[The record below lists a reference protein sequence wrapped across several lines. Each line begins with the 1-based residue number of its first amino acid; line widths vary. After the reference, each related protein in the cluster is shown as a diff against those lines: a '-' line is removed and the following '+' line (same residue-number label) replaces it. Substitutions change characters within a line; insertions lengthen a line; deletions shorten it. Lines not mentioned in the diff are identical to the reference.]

1 MSELVLTGPLL
12 LAVGVAALAG
22 VISFASPCVLPLVPG
37 FLGYLGG
44 MTPGRPAVAGGAVG
58 RGGTAASAGRGRLV
72 LGAVL
77 FVLGFTA
84 VFLLMS
90 VAISGLGLLLVEHQG
105 LLLRVAGAVVIL
117 LGLVMIFQPGA
128 AWQVR
133 WRPAAGLAGAPLL
146 GVAFGLGFTACTGP
160 ALAAI
165 QTLGTSILP
174 GDGQLGRAVVLGT
187 AYSLGLGLPFVL
199 VAAGLGW
206 VSRASRWLRD
216 HHRVVQRTG
225 GTLLV
230 LLGLLM
236 VTGVWA
242 GLTAW
247 VQAHLVSGFETVL

>member
-1 MSELVLTGPLL
+1 MSDLVLTGPLL

-22 VISFASPCVLPLVPG
+22 VVSFASPCVLPLVPG

-44 MTPGRPAVAGGAVG
+44 MTPGRPGED
-58 RGGTAASAGRGRLV
+58 ASAAGAAGPARGRLV
-72 LGAVL
+72 LGALL

-90 VAISGLGLLLVEHQG
+90 VAISGLGLALVQHQG
-105 LLLRVAGAVVIL
+105 LLLRVAGAVVL
-117 LGLVMIFQPGA
+117 VLGLVMIVQPGA
-128 AWQVR
+128 SWQLR

-165 QTLGTSILP
+165 QTLGTSIVP
-174 GDGQLGRAVVLGT
+174 GEDQVGRAVVLGT
-187 AYSLGLGLPFVL
+187 AYSLGLGLPFLL
-199 VAAGLGW
+199 VAAGVGW

-216 HHRVVQRTG
+216 HYLVIQRVG
-225 GTLLV
+225 GGLLV
-230 LLGLLM
+230 VLGLLM
-236 VTGVWA
+236 LSGVWA

-247 VQAHLVSGFETVL
+247 VQAQLVSGFETVL